1 MSDSGKILGKL
12 SALPAKLYQSFTK
25 KSNSNSRI
33 EVDDLEPRKSDD
45 ETQAMKTARTC
56 SHCVVGNGV
65 QTGVDLLVDTWFD
78 SFKPTRN
85 DRRGIN
91 RRSFGR
97 IATIDIGKA
106 VSHCMLGK
114 GLDWGL
120 ERWWGSFNKDNNIRA

>member
-12 SALPAKLYQSFTK
+12 SELPAKLYQSFIK
-25 KSNSNSRI
+25 KRNSNSRI
-33 EVDDLEPRKSDD
+33 EVDDLEPRKSD
-45 ETQAMKTARTC
+45 ESPAMKTARTC

-65 QTGVDLLVDTWFD
+65 QTGVDLIVDTWFD
-78 SFKPTRN
+78 SFKRRN

-97 IATIDIGKA
+97 VATIDIGKA

-114 GLDWGL
+114 GLDWGID
-120 ERWWGSFNKDNNIRA
+120 RWWGSFNKDNNIRA